1 MNSMKGLSLVEVL
14 IAMVILL
21 FVSMALMQTALVSI
35 ESNMKNVLRDEA
47 VAVADTRIT
56 EARNL
61 GFGALAPDGASL
73 AGQGCPADFIGAP
86 GNFANGI
93 PYQRS
98 LKGISTFSFCTNR
111 NVRPLG
117 ANDTQV
123 DVTVGWSWKGQTY
136 THSSSA
142 VIAR

>member
-61 GFGALAPDGASL
+61 GFGALVSDGWSL
-73 AGQGCPADFIGAP
+73 AGQGCPADFVAAHP
-86 GNFANGI
+86 NGRV
-93 PYQRS
+93 YYRS
-98 LKGISTFSFCTNR
+98 LKGISTFSFCTNMWTT
-111 NVRPLG
+111 NLG
-117 ANDTQV
+117 VNNAQV
-123 DVTVGWSWKGQTY
+123 EVTAGWSWKGQTY

-142 VIAR
+142 VIRNPL